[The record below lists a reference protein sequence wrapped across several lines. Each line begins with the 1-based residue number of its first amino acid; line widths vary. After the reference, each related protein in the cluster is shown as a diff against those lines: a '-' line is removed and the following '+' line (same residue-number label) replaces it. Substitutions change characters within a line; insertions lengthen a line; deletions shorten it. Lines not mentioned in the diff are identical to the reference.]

1 MNQYNIHLLDLPNE
15 ILLIILRKLN
25 NIDVLYSLLD
35 INNGRLDIIAQ
46 ENTFTNILNFVN
58 TNNISLID
66 RFCIYILPRI
76 HQNIK
81 YFIFEP
87 AVMER
92 ILLAAVY
99 PNLTELKLFNF
110 EQQIASKYFT
120 DESSLRSVFQQQI
133 TSLILVNNDKSARVG
148 SLKEYT
154 INVYAHILNF
164 FKNLT
169 YLNIMGPCVML
180 CPGLSLCD
188 LPSTTFYS
196 SILTHLSIVVQ
207 TFDDCL
213 YLLDGRLKQLT
224 SFNAN
229 VYSIDSFSTIVQNT
243 DMLPNLKC
251 FSLKSY
257 FRFQQYEQI
266 PSLLRRMPYLEH
278 LTLYLCINDQHR
290 ITDGTRVQDDILAH
304 MSQLHSFTFYISTY
318 IDSGDLRHNISREH
332 IQQTFI
338 NIGQQNATTIVNRLS
353 RSVVE
358 CSIFSLPF
366 AFDYLGSLGNTF
378 PNIIFN
384 YVTYLV
390 VEDKDA
396 FRHEF
401 FVRIARSFPSL
412 KDLRIFNIELQ
423 LSSDCTLSSDHS
435 QSYSMIE
442 YPHLTSLDVG
452 YSHRDYLE
460 QFLNETKACVPC
472 LTNLKVSPRHL
483 KIVTKNFTREETRR
497 NCAEIKQLITLQ
509 PLDDSQDYYH
519 YFPSLQNLFLF

>member
-1 MNQYNIHLLDLPNE
+1 MKPSNVHLLGLPNE

-76 HQNIK
+76 HHCIK
-81 YFIFEP
+81 YFILEP
-87 AVMER
+87 VFMER

-120 DESSLRSVFQQQI
+120 EESSLRSVFQQQI
-133 TSLILVNNDKSARVG
+133 TSLILVNNDKGARID
-148 SLKEYT
+148 SFKEYT
-154 INVYAHILNF
+154 RN
-164 FKNLT
+164 
-169 YLNIMGPCVML
+169 
-180 CPGLSLCD
+180 
-188 LPSTTFYS
+188 
-196 SILTHLSIVVQ
+196 
-207 TFDDCL
+207 
-213 YLLDGRLKQLT
+213 
-224 SFNAN
+224 
-229 VYSIDSFSTIVQNT
+229 

-266 PSLLRRMPYLEH
+266 PSLLRRMLYLEH
-278 LTLYLCINDQHR
+278 LTLYLCIKDQHR

-304 MSQLHSFTFYISTY
+304 MSQLHSLTFYISTY
-318 IDSGDLRHNISREH
+318 IDSGELRHNISREH

-338 NIGQQNATTIVNRLS
+338 YIGQQNATTIVNRLS

-401 FVRIARSFPSL
+401 FVRIARSFPLL

-472 LTNLKVSPRHL
+472 LTKLKVSPRHL

-497 NCAEIKQLITLQ
+497 NCANIKQLITLQ

-519 YFPSLQNLFLF
+519 YFPSLQN

>member
-1 MNQYNIHLLDLPNE
+1 MKPSNVHLLGLPNE

-76 HQNIK
+76 HHCIK
-81 YFIFEP
+81 YFILEP
-87 AVMER
+87 VFMER

-133 TSLILVNNDKSARVG
+133 TSLILVNNDKGARID
-148 SLKEYT
+148 SFKEYT
-154 INVYAHILNF
+154 RN
-164 FKNLT
+164 
-169 YLNIMGPCVML
+169 
-180 CPGLSLCD
+180 
-188 LPSTTFYS
+188 
-196 SILTHLSIVVQ
+196 
-207 TFDDCL
+207 
-213 YLLDGRLKQLT
+213 
-224 SFNAN
+224 
-229 VYSIDSFSTIVQNT
+229 

-266 PSLLRRMPYLEH
+266 PSLLRRMLYLEH
-278 LTLYLCINDQHR
+278 LTLYLCIKDQHR

-304 MSQLHSFTFYISTY
+304 MSQLHSLTFYISTY
-318 IDSGDLRHNISREH
+318 IDSGELRHNISREH

-401 FVRIARSFPSL
+401 FVRIARSFPLL

-472 LTNLKVSPRHL
+472 LTKLKVSPRHL

-497 NCAEIKQLITLQ
+497 NCANIKQLITLQ

-519 YFPSLQNLFLF
+519 YFPSLQN